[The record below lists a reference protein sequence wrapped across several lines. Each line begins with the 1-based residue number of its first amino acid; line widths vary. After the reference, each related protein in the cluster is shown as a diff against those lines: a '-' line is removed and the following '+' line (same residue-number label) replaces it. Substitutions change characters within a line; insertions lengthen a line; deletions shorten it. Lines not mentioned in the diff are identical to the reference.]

1 MEKRMDEHRTAV
13 AKACLDGAEAN
24 TMTFPQ
30 IVGTLMKEGFE
41 SYLVD
46 FRRAVAT
53 YYLPDG
59 DSVELATHKVDV
71 AIGPA
76 FDAAP
81 VRAAIREAQQL
92 VPGYTYTGF
101 CRKVAAA
108 GCAGYVVSFSG
119 RRALYFGR
127 TAETHVEH
135 FP

>member
-1 MEKRMDEHRTAV
+1 MDDHRKAI
-13 AKACLDGAEAN
+13 AKACLDGAEAD
-24 TMTFPQ
+24 TMAFPQ
-30 IVGTLMKEGFE
+30 IVGTLMDAGFE

-59 DSVELATHKVDV
+59 DSVDLPTHRIGI
-71 AIGPA
+71 AIAPT
-76 FDAAP
+76 FDAA
-81 VRAAIREAQQL
+81 VVQAAIREAQQL
-92 VPGYTYTGF
+92 VPGYTYAGF

-127 TAETHVEH
+127 TAETHVER